1 MWRQWIFVYQIMEL
15 VFIIEVSK
23 WVISVCKSKRTMSL
37 KAKSTSLF
45 KKSLSFFQE
54 QVISLCQISQDK
66 NDL

>member
-23 WVISVCKSKRTMSL
+23 WVISVYKSKRTMPL
-37 KAKSTSLF
+37 KAKSTSF

-54 QVISLCQISQDK
+54 QVISFCQIRQDK